1 MNIVKAL
8 CGLCVVYA
16 AGCDTRAPGGSPV
29 PQGPTSI
36 LGKARQSGKDIN
48 KKVSEGGNDKEAV
61 MLNAQIKIDGAA
73 ERLSAYA
80 ALPGED
86 AKKRVR
92 VAKDKLALARS
103 AVKTLENTAGA
114 GEQAAKDKVRAAL
127 AELADALAKVTE
139 E

>member
-1 MNIVKAL
+1 MKRAIAVSVMMW
-8 CGLCVVYA
+8 CVS

-61 MLNAQIKIDGAA
+61 ALNAQIKIDDAA
-73 ERLSAYA
+73 ERLVAMEA
-80 ALPGED
+80 IPGE
-86 AKKRVR
+86 AVKKRVR

-103 AVKTLENTAGA
+103 AVKALENASGA
-114 GEQAAKDKVRAAL
+114 GEQPAKDKVRAAL
-127 AELADALAKVTE
+127 TELADALAKVQGE
-139 E
+139 